1 MTATYEAS
9 STYVG
14 GIVKALRA
22 LSLLDAPVTE
32 RLSEAQQAI
41 VASPWSRSWWPG
53 DVAEGIAQAVL
64 DVHGPERLERVGF
77 EAVTRSVGPIIT
89 PLISVIGAIFG
100 LTPASLFER
109 MADLSSTSIK
119 GVSLAWRSTAAVEG
133 LLSLTYPM
141 PITVVHAPLW
151 RGACGYVLETARVE
165 GRVTGSHVSGHTLTL
180 IVSWR

>member
-1 MTATYEAS
+1 MTASYEAS

-22 LSLLDAPVTE
+22 LSLLDPPVMA

-41 VASPWSRSWWPG
+41 VASPWSKGWWPG
-53 DVAEGIAQAVL
+53 EVAEGIAQAVL
-64 DVHGPERLERVGF
+64 EVHGPETLERVGF

-100 LTPASLFER
+100 LTPPSLFER

-119 GVSLAWRSTAAVEG
+119 GVSLAWRSTAPTEG
-133 LLSLTYPM
+133 TLTVTYPI
-141 PITVVHAPLW
+141 PLAPLHAPLW
-151 RGACGYVLETARVE
+151 RGACRYILETARVE
-165 GRVTGSHVSGHTLTL
+165 GRVTGSHVSGSTLTL
-180 IVSWR
+180 AVSWR